1 MIPQYQEGE
10 SILKDADYMID
21 LSVIKGDGG
30 GTQYS
35 FLEAIHQDCVLILHN
50 EWIKAGSTFQSGFN
64 CIGVSDEH
72 GLADFLNTGLSKKG
86 RRVILDNA
94 KTLLQDH
101 VNVVW

>member
-35 FLEAIHQDCVLILHN
+35 FLEAIHQ
-50 EWIKAGSTFQSGFN
+50 
-64 CIGVSDEH
+64 
-72 GLADFLNTGLSKKG
+72 SKKF
-86 RRVILDNA
+86 
-94 KTLLQDH
+94 
-101 VNVVW
+101 